1 MSLAL
6 DSHDAAVIPVVGYV
20 RVSQVRGREGDSFIS
35 PELQREQI
43 AAVARREG
51 LEVVE
56 VIEELDASGGDAKR
70 PGWNQAIEMV
80 ESGRVGGIAVWNL
93 SRFSRSVKDALVA
106 MERVEG
112 AGGRVYSATEDTGN
126 RMLRTILLAV
136 AENERDRAADGFR
149 VAKASAIERGIHMR
163 VPLGYIR
170 TPERRLVPDPGTAPV
185 VQGAFERKARGDSVE
200 SIVRWMRGEGV
211 EFTAT
216 GVRYMLSNRAYRGE
230 AHAGDLVNESAH
242 EALVTEAQFRRA
254 QGKGAQSQRTGRLA
268 GKFLL
273 GGFARC
279 ANCGSG
285 LRLSTGGRKGRPFY
299 YCRHHACGERG

>member
-1 MSLAL
+1 M
-6 DSHDAAVIPVVGYV
+6 IPVVGYV

-70 PGWNQAIEMV
+70 PGWNRAIEMV

-93 SRFSRSVKDALVA
+93 SRFSRSVKDALLA
-106 MERVEG
+106 LERVEG

-136 AENERDRAADGFR
+136 AENERERAADGFR

-163 VPLGYIR
+163 VPLGYVR
-170 TPERRLVPDPGTAPV
+170 TPERRLVPDPGPRLSSRARSSGRRGATRSSRSSAGCAGRAWNSPPPASGTCSPTAPT
-185 VQGAFERKARGDSVE
+185 AERPTR
-200 SIVRWMRGEGV
+200 
-211 EFTAT
+211 AT
-216 GVRYMLSNRAYRGE
+216 W
-230 AHAGDLVNESAH
+230 
-242 EALVTEAQFRRA
+242 
-254 QGKGAQSQRTGRLA
+254 
-268 GKFLL
+268 
-273 GGFARC
+273 
-279 ANCGSG
+279 
-285 LRLSTGGRKGRPFY
+285 
-299 YCRHHACGERG
+299 